1 MKAIKLHKNQGLL
14 FEIVNNCYVYF
25 EYKINNFSGSIKKS
39 LNDIK
44 KSDDFKSK
52 KHGLLIKLGKYI
64 SSKRSEL
71 RKVEINDGYK
81 SLKYKNIMSELKELS
96 KLKKIAQ
103 SFEMQPK
110 FQREVIEDKIIT
122 TMWF

>member
-14 FEIVNNCYVYF
+14 FEIVNNCYVYL
-25 EYKINNFSGSIKKS
+25 EYKINNIARNIKKC
-39 LNDIK
+39 LNDIR

-52 KHGLLIKLGKYI
+52 KNALLIKLGKYI

-71 RKVEINDGYK
+71 REIEFNSDYK
-81 SLKYKNIMSELKELS
+81 SPQYKNVMNELKELS
-96 KLKKIAQ
+96 KLKKFTQ
-103 SFEMQPK
+103 SFKKQPK